1 MAILVTGGAGYIGS
15 HTSVELLNAGKEII
29 ILDNFSNSKREVL
42 DKIKEIT
49 NKDFKFYE
57 IDYLDTPKLR
67 KVFEENKID
76 AVQLLKDLSEI
87 KGKCED
93 TRMLLRAFNI
103 KG

>member
-1 MAILVTGGAGYIGS
+1 MRLEEA
-15 HTSVELLNAGKEII
+15 K
-29 ILDNFSNSKREVL
+29 EVL
-42 DKIKEIT
+42 EKNGYLVESD
-49 NKDFKFYE
+49 NYVKDFTDDVIEPLDAIIVGLKFNLQ
-57 IDYLDTPKLR
+57 IGA
-67 KVFEENKID
+67 ENKID

>member
-1 MAILVTGGAGYIGS
+1 MRLEEA
-15 HTSVELLNAGKEII
+15 K
-29 ILDNFSNSKREVL
+29 EVL
-42 DKIKEIT
+42 EKNGYLVESD
-49 NKDFKFYE
+49 NYVKDFTDDVIE
-57 IDYLDTPKLR
+57 PLDDIIVGLKYIIQIGA
-67 KVFEENKID
+67 ENQID

>member
-1 MAILVTGGAGYIGS
+1 M
-15 HTSVELLNAGKEII
+15 ELNEAK
-29 ILDNFSNSKREVL
+29 EVL
-42 DKIKEIT
+42 EKNGYLVESD
-49 NKDFKFYE
+49 NYVKDFTDDVIEPLDAIIVGLKFT
-57 IDYLDTPKLR
+57 LQTGA
-67 KVFEENKID
+67 ENQID

>member
-1 MAILVTGGAGYIGS
+1 MRLEEA
-15 HTSVELLNAGKEII
+15 K
-29 ILDNFSNSKREVL
+29 EVL
-42 DKIKEIT
+42 EKNGYLVESD
-49 NKDFKFYE
+49 NYVKDFTDDVIEPLDAIIVGLKFN
-57 IDYLDTPKLR
+57 LQNGA
-67 KVFEENKID
+67 ENQID

>member
-1 MAILVTGGAGYIGS
+1 MRLEEAENILNKNGYL
-15 HTSVELLNAGKEII
+15 VES
-29 ILDNFSNSKREVL
+29 DNYV
-42 DKIKEIT
+42 
-49 NKDFKFYE
+49 KDFTDDVIEPLDSIIVGLKFT
-57 IDYLDTPKLR
+57 LQNGA
-67 KVFEENKID
+67 ENQID

>member
-1 MAILVTGGAGYIGS
+1 M
-15 HTSVELLNAGKEII
+15 ELNEAK
-29 ILDNFSNSKREVL
+29 EVL
-42 DKIKEIT
+42 EKNGYLVESD
-49 NKDFKFYE
+49 NYVKDFTDDV
-57 IDYLDTPKLR
+57 IDDIIVGLKYIIQIGA
-67 KVFEENKID
+67 ENKID

>member
-1 MAILVTGGAGYIGS
+1 MRLEEAENILNKNGYL
-15 HTSVELLNAGKEII
+15 VES
-29 ILDNFSNSKREVL
+29 DNYV
-42 DKIKEIT
+42 
-49 NKDFKFYE
+49 KDFTDDVIE
-57 IDYLDTPKLR
+57 PLDDIIVGLKYIIQIGA
-67 KVFEENKID
+67 ENKID

>member
-1 MAILVTGGAGYIGS
+1 MRLEEAENILNKNGYL
-15 HTSVELLNAGKEII
+15 VES
-29 ILDNFSNSKREVL
+29 DNYV
-42 DKIKEIT
+42 
-49 NKDFKFYE
+49 KDFTDDVIEPLDAIIVGLKFT
-57 IDYLDTPKLR
+57 LQNGA
-67 KVFEENKID
+67 ENQID

>member
-1 MAILVTGGAGYIGS
+1 MRLEEAENILNKNGYL
-15 HTSVELLNAGKEII
+15 VES
-29 ILDNFSNSKREVL
+29 DNYV
-42 DKIKEIT
+42 
-49 NKDFKFYE
+49 KDFTDDVIEPLEETIEKFLGKKT
-57 IDYLDTPKLR
+57 IKTPKL
-67 KVFEENKID
+67 KVGDRVKVVNPINGCFGAENKID

>member
-1 MAILVTGGAGYIGS
+1 M
-15 HTSVELLNAGKEII
+15 ELNEAK
-29 ILDNFSNSKREVL
+29 EVL
-42 DKIKEIT
+42 EKNGYLVESD
-49 NKDFKFYE
+49 NYVKDFTDDVIE
-57 IDYLDTPKLR
+57 PLDDIIVGLKYIIQNGA
-67 KVFEENKID
+67 ENKID